1 MTQPRHAPA
10 KARTAI
16 PEELRFTRLGTA
28 YRFHEKS
35 WRIREG
41 VSHVHFNFGLVEASI
56 TPSVLAGLKL
66 TLSWLLA
73 NKASATAYNT
83 YSSFVHMLR
92 ETARTPSKPLSR
104 LTRYDLMSYRAA
116 LSDKQVNRLHTLA
129 ILVRKWRELDD
140 VSVARDAIEF
150 LDAIRL
156 KTPPLG
162 EPVRTLCP
170 FRGPLTAV
178 EDEAFQAALNTAFA
192 SGQIGED
199 AFFASWLTRAI
210 GQRPSQTAA
219 LKVCDLVAE
228 QRADGAFK
236 YSIRVPRAKKP
247 HMKHARE
254 SLKTRPLVRQIAEP
268 LQSYLKAVAER
279 FSELMD
285 DPTQAPMFP
294 RARLGSPASGEF
306 AWHRTGAELADLMV
320 ETAKSLG
327 AHSERTGEVLRVS
340 PTRLRRTVGTRAA
353 QEGHGEIVIAEI
365 LDHTN
370 TASARYYVA
379 NVPQI
384 VERIDAAVANSLA
397 PLARAFQGLPPA
409 SRQEQGPDVPN
420 EILDMRKDQSDRAM
434 GQCTGGDCR
443 FLAPVAC
450 YTCRHFKP
458 WIDGPHQ
465 ELRDELIAQR
475 NDQLVRNAPRVAA
488 VHDRTILAISQVI
501 QICNGL
507 SKESRRD

>member
-1 MTQPRHAPA
+1 MHAST
-10 KARTAI
+10 KAQIA
-16 PEELRFTRLGTA
+16 PPDELRFTRLGTP
-28 YRFHEKS
+28 YRFNDNWWS
-35 WRIREG
+35 IREG
-41 VSHVHFNFGLVEASI
+41 VNQVNFNFALVEASI
-56 TPSVLAGLKL
+56 TSSLLAGLKL
-66 TLSWLLA
+66 TLSWLLS
-73 NKASATAYNT
+73 NKAAATAQNT
-83 YSSFVHMLR
+83 FHSFIHLLR
-92 ETARTPSKPLSR
+92 VTARSSSNPLSL
-104 LTRYDLMSYRAA
+104 LTGYDLMSYRATLA
-116 LSDKQVNRLHTLA
+116 DKQGSRFHSLA

-150 LDAIRL
+150 LEAIRL
-156 KTPPLG
+156 KAPPPG

-178 EDEAFQAALNTAFA
+178 EDEAFQTALNIAFA
-192 SGQIGED
+192 SGKISED

-219 LKVCDLVAE
+219 LKVCDLMAE
-228 QRADGAFK
+228 RRADGAFR
-236 YSIRVPRAKKP
+236 YTIRVPRAKKP
-247 HMKHARE
+247 QMKHGRE
-254 SLKTRPLVRQIAEP
+254 SLKLRPLVRQIAEP
-268 LQSYLKAVAER
+268 LQIYLRTVVER
-279 FSELMD
+279 FSGLME

-294 RARLGSPASGEF
+294 RATLATPEDNEF
-306 AWHRTGAELADLMV
+306 AWHRTGDELSIILTK
-320 ETAKSLG
+320 TARMLG
-327 AHSERTGEVLRVS
+327 AHSERTGKLLHIS
-340 PTRLRRTVGTRAA
+340 PSRLRRTVGTRAA

-409 SRQEQGPDVPN
+409 SKQELGPEVPHQ
-420 EILDMRKDQSDRAM
+420 IVDMRKDKSDRAV
-434 GQCTGGDCR
+434 GQCTGGECR

-458 WIDGPHQ
+458 WIDGPHE

-475 NDQLVRNAPRVAA
+475 TAQLARNAPRVAV

-501 QICNGL
+501 QICQDL
-507 SKESRRD
+507 LRVARRD